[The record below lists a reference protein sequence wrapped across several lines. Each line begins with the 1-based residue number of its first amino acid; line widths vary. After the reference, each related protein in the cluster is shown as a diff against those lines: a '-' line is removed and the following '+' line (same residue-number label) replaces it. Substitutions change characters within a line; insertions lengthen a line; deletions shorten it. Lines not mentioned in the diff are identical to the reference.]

1 MAVRHGVDEYLE
13 TIYFLALPIGEYRP
27 HGAEAV
33 VRSAR
38 VAEILGISRASSGEM
53 LRRLEE
59 DGLIERGEGK
69 EVILTA
75 EGRTAAE
82 RAVRRHRIIEC
93 FLTDFMG
100 YSPAETHEQAEL
112 IGPSLTDDM
121 IERIAERLGNPDRC
135 PHGWPIEPDVEQ
147 RENAELTALSQMG
160 PGERGVIM
168 RIAEQDDAI
177 LSWCYAHDLTPGV
190 EVVIDEVAPAA
201 DMLGLVVDGTE
212 RSVSA
217 KVADALYLRQL
228 VAT

>member
-1 MAVRHGVDEYLE
+1 MDEYLE

-53 LRRLEE
+53 LKRLEE

-69 EVILTA
+69 EVTLTA
-75 EGRTAAE
+75 DGRVAAE

-135 PHGWPIEPDVEQ
+135 PHGWPIEPEIEQ
-147 RENAELTALSQMG
+147 RENAELTALSQME

-177 LSWCYAHDLTPGV
+177 LSWCYEHDLTPGV
-190 EVVIDEVAPAA
+190 EVAIAEVAPAA
-201 DMLGLVVDGTE
+201 DMLGLEVDGAE
-212 RSVSA
+212 RSISA
-217 KVADALYLRQL
+217 KVADALYLRPL
-228 VAT
+228 VAA